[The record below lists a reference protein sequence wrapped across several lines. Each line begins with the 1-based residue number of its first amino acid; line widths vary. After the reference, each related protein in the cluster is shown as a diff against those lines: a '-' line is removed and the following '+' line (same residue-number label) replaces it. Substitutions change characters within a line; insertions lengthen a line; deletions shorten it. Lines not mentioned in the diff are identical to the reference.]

1 MFALIV
7 VNDGIQ
13 FITSTFRP
21 ELVNI
26 ADKLYGIGYQNKIS
40 NVYSMTKEESL
51 GFISNIMAEE
61 EGVAG
66 SKV

>member
-1 MFALIV
+1 VLDCFL
-7 VNDGIQ
+7 Q

-26 ADKLYGIGYQNKIS
+26 ADKFYGIGYQNKIS

-51 GFISNIMAEE
+51 DFISNIMAEE
-61 EGVAG
+61 EGVAE
-66 SKV
+66 SET